1 MSKKYEIT
9 GTLKHIGETQT
20 FAKGFTKREFVI
32 ETGDDKYPQ
41 LVKLEVT
48 KERCA
53 ELDDCEIG
61 DTMEV
66 QFDIRG
72 NEYNGKYYV
81 NLQAWKFENTP
92 NAPRQEKPQAQQ
104 PPPNQRGIVVSGA
117 DDESDIPF

>member
-9 GTLKHIGETQT
+9 GTLKHIGETQS
-20 FAKGFTKREFVI
+20 FASGFKKREFVI

-41 LVKLEVT
+41 LVKLEVS
-48 KERCA
+48 KERCK
-53 ELDDCEIG
+53 ELDECSIG
-61 DTMEV
+61 DTMDV

-92 NAPRQEKPQAQQ
+92 SQQSQKQSPQQRESAPAPA
-104 PPPNQRGIVVSGA
+104 PSSAA
-117 DDESDIPF
+117 DDDSDIPF

>member
-1 MSKKYEIT
+1 MSKKYTIE

-20 FAKGFTKREFVI
+20 FASGFTKREFVI

-41 LVKLEVT
+41 LVKLEVS
-48 KERCA
+48 KERCK
-53 ELDDCEIG
+53 ELDQCQVG
-61 DTMEV
+61 DMMEV

-92 NAPRQEKPQAQQ
+92 VEPRQKQASA
-104 PPPNQRGIVVSGA
+104 PAPK
-117 DDESDIPF
+117 DDKWIDDSWDTPF